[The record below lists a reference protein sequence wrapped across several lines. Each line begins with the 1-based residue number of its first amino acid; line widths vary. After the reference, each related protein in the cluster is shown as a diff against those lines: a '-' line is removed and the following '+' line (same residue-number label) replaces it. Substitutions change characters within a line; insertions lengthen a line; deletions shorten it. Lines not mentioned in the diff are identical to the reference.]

1 MKDLY
6 TENFKPMKKEIK
18 EDTERL
24 KDVLCL
30 LVGKINI
37 VKHGILLNQLN
48 PSKNPHARLCRILSK
63 SLKIIMK
70 TQKTPN
76 SNAGGINKQDLII
89 LQNHNIHSKAN
100 TWME

>member
-18 EDTERL
+18 EDTKRL

-48 PSKNPHARLCRILSK
+48 PSKNPHAVFAESF
-63 SLKIIMK
+63 LK
-70 TQKTPN
+70 
-76 SNAGGINKQDLII
+76 A
-89 LQNHNIHSKAN
+89 
-100 TWME
+100 